1 VRFVLTITWPEPFVR
16 VERIE
21 VDAVDAADALQ
32 SALSHPAPPGSQ
44 RALRPLRETNYDF
57 HPSVPGDFDELAALT
72 L

>member
-1 VRFVLTITWPEPFVR
+1 MKFVLTITWPEPFVR

-21 VDAVDAADALQ
+21 FDAEDADDALQ
-32 SALSHPAPPGSQ
+32 SALSHPAPPGSE

-57 HPSVPGDFDELAALT
+57 RPSVPGDFDELAALT